1 MKRVA
6 SALLSVLL
14 LASCRKENSKP
25 QWDVDLLVP
34 LVKTTLTI
42 RDLVP
47 DSLLEADAD
56 GALTLVYRDEL
67 FGVDLDTLLDVPD
80 TSITYSYVLP
90 FGSLALPA
98 GSSLPPIN
106 EVTDFDVDDVQ
117 LRYLEL
123 REGTLTMTLF
133 NMITSGI
140 IGTFNLPGGSYM
152 GSMVSLQ
159 QYVDA
164 GTPLSP
170 SSATVVRDLSFHQFD
185 LTGPTYDAVNTLA
198 TELLLQLDPAGSGA
212 TVTNED
218 SVIAIATYGGLRPQ
232 YARGYFGQRIVHVGP
247 EVNDFALFDPI
258 IAGSIDLDQV
268 TLTMTVTNGVGIDAR
283 VMIDHFTG
291 ENTNTGALVDLEH
304 AIIPGPIN
312 LNRAVDL
319 GGSFQPSAYETVLTN
334 ANSNVDLLL
343 EAMPDRLE
351 FEMDL
356 EVNPLGD
363 VSNGN
368 DFLYWDSKLS
378 AEAELRIPLNVIAT
392 GLTLQ
397 QTVTPDLPG
406 SSEGHGL
413 QHGEL
418 MLFATNGFPLDAMLL
433 LDIVD
438 DADNVLSTLPVE
450 GAIAAG
456 ILGPDLL
463 VHTRVESEL
472 STYLDDAQV
481 DLLYTGGSLRITTV
495 FNTADQTQH
504 LQLLDSYAMDLQIT
518 AEGNYIVNG
527 NE

>member
-1 MKRVA
+1 M
-6 SALLSVLL
+6 
-14 LASCRKENSKP
+14 
-25 QWDVDLLVP
+25 
-34 LVKTTLTI
+34 
-42 RDLVP
+42 
-47 DSLLEADAD
+47 
-56 GALTLVYRDEL
+56 
-67 FGVDLDTLLDVPD
+67 
-80 TSITYSYVLP
+80 
-90 FGSLALPA
+90 
-98 GSSLPPIN
+98 
-106 EVTDFDVDDVQ
+106 
-117 LRYLEL
+117 
-123 REGTLTMTLF
+123 
-133 NMITSGI
+133 
-140 IGTFNLPGGSYM
+140 
-152 GSMVSLQ
+152 
-159 QYVDA
+159 
-164 GTPLSP
+164 
-170 SSATVVRDLSFHQFD
+170 
-185 LTGPTYDAVNTLA
+185 
-198 TELLLQLDPAGSGA
+198 
-212 TVTNED
+212 
-218 SVIAIATYGGLRPQ
+218 RPC
-232 YARGYFGQRIVHVGP
+232 
-247 EVNDFALFDPI
+247 
-258 IAGSIDLDQV
+258 S
-268 TLTMTVTNGVGIDAR
+268 
-283 VMIDHFTG
+283 
-291 ENTNTGALVDLEH
+291 
-304 AIIPGPIN
+304 
-312 LNRAVDL
+312 
-319 GGSFQPSAYETVLTN
+319 TN

>member
-1 MKRVA
+1 M
-6 SALLSVLL
+6 
-14 LASCRKENSKP
+14 
-25 QWDVDLLVP
+25 
-34 LVKTTLTI
+34 
-42 RDLVP
+42 
-47 DSLLEADAD
+47 
-56 GALTLVYRDEL
+56 
-67 FGVDLDTLLDVPD
+67 DLDTLLDVPD

-258 IAGSIDLDQV
+258 IAGSDRPGPGDPDHDGDQRR
-268 TLTMTVTNGVGIDAR
+268 GDRRPRDDRPFHRREHEHRRAGGPGAC
-283 VMIDHFTG
+283 DHPGTDQPEPRG
-291 ENTNTGALVDLEH
+291 GSGW
-304 AIIPGPIN
+304 IIP
-312 LNRAVDL
+312 AKCV
-319 GGSFQPSAYETVLTN
+319 
-334 ANSNVDLLL
+334 
-343 EAMPDRLE
+343 
-351 FEMDL
+351 
-356 EVNPLGD
+356 
-363 VSNGN
+363 
-368 DFLYWDSKLS
+368 
-378 AEAELRIPLNVIAT
+378 
-392 GLTLQ
+392 
-397 QTVTPDLPG
+397 
-406 SSEGHGL
+406 
-413 QHGEL
+413 
-418 MLFATNGFPLDAMLL
+418 
-433 LDIVD
+433 
-438 DADNVLSTLPVE
+438 
-450 GAIAAG
+450 
-456 ILGPDLL
+456 
-463 VHTRVESEL
+463 
-472 STYLDDAQV
+472 
-481 DLLYTGGSLRITTV
+481 
-495 FNTADQTQH
+495 
-504 LQLLDSYAMDLQIT
+504 
-518 AEGNYIVNG
+518 
-527 NE
+527 